1 MFVQTR
7 KVLGT
12 LFILSAVFW
21 TGGWQ
26 AALANE
32 SWRVVKSSGEVWMLR
47 GEAQLVA
54 IRTEAALN
62 PGDNIRTGRSG
73 RVLLARGEERILISP
88 NSEIGLPID
97 NEGQSGTTIRQQ
109 AGSILLEVQKKNV
122 PHFEVETP
130 YLAAVVKGTQFRVSV
145 NSADARVDV
154 LRGQVQVSDHKS
166 GQQIVLLPGQAAMA
180 AANGAGG
187 LSLSGKGQFNPV
199 EQGKPRAT
207 GLRALSIPKGGLQPP
222 RLQSNQPRQGQ
233 IGGTAGSSTA
243 ESVGGKTNTV
253 QRLPGGAVRIGTAL
267 GEVKLDYQ
275 KVTKGLARSAGEL
288 VVTSAK
294 RRSAG
299 GDAYAS
305 ATDNA
310 SRATNGDS
318 SSSKSAALSVGNAS
332 VSSSNGLA
340 LGVGSG
346 NGGGGG
352 VAVSVGGGSGS
363 GGGLSL
369 GVGNGSGGGLSASVG
384 GGGLTA
390 SVGGGLTASVGG
402 GGLTATIGGTGLSL
416 GGGGGTGLLGLTTGL
431 LGLGKKR

>member
-1 MFVQTR
+1 MFAQTG
-7 KVLGT
+7 KVFGT
-12 LFILSAVFW
+12 LFILTAVSW

-26 AALANE
+26 TALADD

-54 IRTEAALN
+54 IRTEAMLN
-62 PGDNIRTGRSG
+62 PGDNIQTGRSG

-88 NSEIGLPID
+88 NSAIGLPV
-97 NEGQSGTTIRQQ
+97 ESRSGTTIRQQ

-145 NSADARVDV
+145 NNADARVDV

-180 AANGAGG
+180 SANGAGG

-207 GLRALSIPKGGLQPP
+207 GLRALSIPKGGLQPQ
-222 RLQSNQPRQGQ
+222 RLQSNQSRQLGNMVE
-233 IGGTAGSSTA
+233 SSPA
-243 ESVGGKTNTV
+243 EDTRGKTSAV
-253 QRLPGGAVRIGTAL
+253 QRLPGGAIRIGTTL

-275 KVTKGLARSAGEL
+275 KVTKGLARSASEL
-288 VVTSAK
+288 VVASSK
-294 RRSAG
+294 RRSGG

-305 ATDNA
+305 ATGDL
-310 SRATNGDS
+310 SRAASDNS
-318 SSSKSAALSVGNAS
+318 SSSKSLALNLGNATGS
-332 VSSSNGLA
+332 NSNGLA
-340 LGVGSG
+340 L
-346 NGGGGG
+346 
-352 VAVSVGGGSGS
+352 SVGGGSSGGGGLAVSMGDGNGSGSGLSLGAGSGSGGGLTTSVGGTGVALGIGNGS

-369 GVGNGSGGGLSASVG
+369 GLTNGNGNGL
-384 GGGLTA
+384 
-390 SVGGGLTASVGG
+390 
-402 GGLTATIGGTGLSL
+402 I
-416 GGGGGTGLLGLTTGL
+416 
-431 LGLGKKR
+431 LGLGKNK